1 MIKRIESSK
10 NRVEVGA
17 ILESSFQDLLDSK
30 FSSSKKI
37 VIVDENT
44 QEHCWPYLLT
54 TFDAL
59 HDAEVIVLPSGEENK
74 VMEVSF
80 QVWEAFT
87 NYGVQRGD
95 LVINLGGGV
104 VTDMGGF
111 IASVYKRG
119 LRFINVPTSLL
130 AMIDASV
137 GGKTGINLGHHK
149 NQLGVFSFPEL
160 TICDPI
166 FLKTLPE
173 KQFVSGTAEMFKH
186 AIVSS
191 EKHWNDLK
199 SIDFENISPELIF
212 NSIQIK
218 AEVVDN
224 DPTEKGLRKVLNLGH
239 TVGHAIEGL
248 FMENHRYSH
257 GECVAW
263 GILVESAISTQLG
276 FLQIADFE
284 EISDVIRNRFPS
296 ITVDSDDS
304 DELIALMK
312 HDKKNNSSKIN
323 FSLPTKI
330 GAVIIDQQIEEK
342 TIKEALELIF
352 IDNK

>member
-1 MIKRIESSK
+1 MVKRIESSK
-10 NRVEVGA
+10 NRVEIGS
-17 ILESSFQDLLDSK
+17 ILESSFQGLLDNE

-166 FLKTLPE
+166 FLKTLPQN
-173 KQFVSGTAEMFKH
+173 QFVSGTAEMLKH
-186 AIVSS
+186 AIISS

-199 SIDFENISPELIF
+199 SIDTDTISTELIF

-248 FMENHRYSH
+248 FMEENRYSH

-263 GILVESAISTQLG
+263 GILVESAISAQLG
-276 FLQIADFE
+276 FLQTADFE
-284 EISDVIRNRFPS
+284 EISDVIRKRFP
-296 ITVDSDDS
+296 IIAVESDDF

-352 IDNK
+352 VDNK

>member
-1 MIKRIESSK
+1 MVKRVESSK
-10 NRVEVGA
+10 NKVEVGS
-17 ILESSFQDLLDSK
+17 ILESSFQDVLNNE
-30 FSSSKKI
+30 FSNAKKI

-54 TFDAL
+54 TFDGL

-87 NYGVQRGD
+87 NYGIQRGD

-130 AMIDASV
+130 AMIDAST
-137 GGKTGINLGHHK
+137 GGKTGINLGQYK

-173 KQFVSGTAEMFKH
+173 EQFVSGSAEMFKH
-186 AIVSS
+186 AIISS
-191 EKHWNDLK
+191 EKHWNELK
-199 SIDFENISPELIF
+199 SMDLENISSELIL
-212 NSIQIK
+212 NSVQIK
-218 AEVVDN
+218 AEIVDN

-248 FMENHRYSH
+248 FMEDHRYTH

-263 GILVESAISTQLG
+263 GIVVESAISLQLG
-276 FLQIADFE
+276 LLGKNDFI
-284 EISDVIRNRFPS
+284 EISDTLRDRFPAME
-296 ITVDSDDS
+296 IDSTYFDK
-304 DELIALMK
+304 LIALMK
-312 HDKKNNSSKIN
+312 NDKKNNSSKIN

-330 GAVIIDQQIEEK
+330 GAVIINQQIEEK
-342 TIKEALELIF
+342 SISEALELIF
-352 IDNK
+352 VENN

>member
-10 NRVEVGA
+10 NRVEVGS
-17 ILESSFQDLLDSK
+17 IMDSSFQDLLNTE

-44 QEHCWPYLLT
+44 QEYCWPYLLT
-54 TFDAL
+54 TFDGL
-59 HDAEVIVLPSGEENK
+59 QDAEVIVLPSGEENK

-119 LRFINVPTSLL
+119 LRFINIPTSLL
-130 AMIDASV
+130 AMVDASV
-137 GGKTGINLGHHK
+137 GGKTGINLGQHK
-149 NQLGVFSFPEL
+149 NQLGVFSFAEL
-160 TICDPI
+160 TICDLI
-166 FLKTLPE
+166 FLKTLADKE
-173 KQFVSGTAEMFKH
+173 LISGTAEMYKH
-186 AIVSS
+186 AIISS
-191 EKHWNDLK
+191 KEHWEELKHLDIKNI
-199 SIDFENISPELIF
+199 SIDVLYK
-212 NSIQIK
+212 SIQIK

-239 TVGHAIEGL
+239 TIGHAIEGL
-248 FMENHRYSH
+248 FIEDHLYTH

-263 GILVESAISTQLG
+263 GMLVESAISKQLE
-276 FLQIADFE
+276 LLNNQDYD
-284 EISDVIRNRFPS
+284 EISSVIRSSFPEMS
-296 ITVDSDDS
+296 IRSEQFDG
-304 DELIALMK
+304 LIALMK
-312 HDKKNNSSKIN
+312 NDKKNNSSKIN

-330 GAVIIDQQIEEK
+330 GSVIFDQQIEDS
-342 TIKEALELIF
+342 IIREALESIF
-352 IDNK
+352 VKNN

>member
-10 NRVEVGA
+10 NRVEVGS
-17 ILESSFQDLLDSK
+17 ITESSFQDLLNSE

-54 TFDAL
+54 TFDGL
-59 HDAEVIVLPSGEENK
+59 QDAEVIVLPSGEENK

-137 GGKTGINLGHHK
+137 GGKTGINLGQHK

-166 FLKTLPE
+166 FLKTLPQ

-186 AIVSS
+186 AIISS
-191 EKHWNDLK
+191 KEHWSALE
-199 SIDFENISPELIF
+199 SMDFNNISTDIIF

-248 FMENHRYSH
+248 FIEEHLYTH

-263 GILVESAISTQLG
+263 GMLVESAISNQLG
-276 FLQIADFE
+276 LMEEEGFI
-284 EISDVIRNRFPS
+284 EISGMIRDKFPS
-296 ITVDSDDS
+296 MTINNEHFDA
-304 DELIALMK
+304 LIALMK
-312 HDKKNNSSKIN
+312 NDKKNNTSKIN

-330 GAVIIDQQIEEK
+330 GAVVFDQQIEEE
-342 TIKEALELIF
+342 IIREALELIF
-352 IDNK
+352 MQNK

>member
-1 MIKRIESSK
+1 MVKTIESSM
-10 NRVEVGA
+10 NRVEVGS
-17 ILESSFQDLLDSK
+17 IIESSFQLLLSNE

-54 TFDAL
+54 TFEEL

-74 VMEVSF
+74 VMEICH

-87 NYGVQRGD
+87 NYGIQRGD

-104 VTDMGGF
+104 ITDMGGF
-111 IASVYKRG
+111 IASLYKRG

-137 GGKTGINLGHHK
+137 GGKTGVNLGQHK
-149 NQLGVFSFPEL
+149 NQLGIFSFAEL

-173 KQFVSGTAEMFKH
+173 KELVSGTAEMLKH
-186 AIVSS
+186 AIISS
-191 EKHWNDLK
+191 VEHWNDLK
-199 SIDFENISPELIF
+199 TINFNNIPSDVVY

-218 AEVVDN
+218 AEIVDN

-239 TVGHAIEGL
+239 TIGHAIEGF
-248 FMENHRYSH
+248 FMEDHNYTH

-263 GILVESAISTQLG
+263 GILVESTISQRLE
-276 FLQIADFE
+276 LLSKEDFK
-284 EISDVIRNRFPS
+284 EISNIIRDKFPRMTIGKENFDGL
-296 ITVDSDDS
+296 IT
-304 DELIALMK
+304 LMK
-312 HDKKNNSSKIN
+312 NDKKNNSSKIN

-330 GAVIIDQQIEEK
+330 GVVIINQQIDEA
-342 TIKEALELIF
+342 TIREALELTF
-352 IDNK
+352 IENQ

>member
-1 MIKRIESSK
+1 MLKRIESTK
-10 NRVEVGA
+10 NRVEVGS
-17 ILESSFQDLLDSK
+17 ILESSLQDLLNNE
-30 FSSSKKI
+30 FSGSKKI

-54 TFDAL
+54 TFDGL

-74 VMEVSF
+74 VMEISF

-119 LRFINVPTSLL
+119 LRFINIPTSLL

-137 GGKTGINLGHHK
+137 GGKTGINLGQHK
-149 NQLGVFSFPEL
+149 NQLGVFSFAEL
-160 TICDPI
+160 TVCDPI
-166 FLKTLPE
+166 FLKTLSE
-173 KQFVSGTAEMFKH
+173 KELVSGTAEMYKH
-186 AIVSS
+186 AIISS
-191 EKHWNDLK
+191 KEHWEELK
-199 SIDFENISPELIF
+199 SLDINNISTDVLYK
-212 NSIQIK
+212 SIQIK

-239 TVGHAIEGL
+239 TIGHAIEGL
-248 FMENHRYSH
+248 FIEDHYYTH

-263 GILVESAISTQLG
+263 GMFVEAAISK
-276 FLQIADFE
+276 QIGLLSNDDYD
-284 EISDVIRNRFPS
+284 EISSVIREFFPDMS
-296 ITVDSDDS
+296 ISSDQFDG
-304 DELIALMK
+304 LITIMK
-312 HDKKNNSSKIN
+312 NDKKNNSSKIN
-323 FSLPTKI
+323 FSLPSKI
-330 GAVIIDQQIEEK
+330 GSVIFDQQIDDSV
-342 TIKEALELIF
+342 IREALGSIF
-352 IDNK
+352 SKRN

>member
-10 NRVEVGA
+10 NRVEVGS
-17 ILESSFQDLLDSK
+17 IMDSSFQDLLNTE

-44 QEHCWPYLLT
+44 QEYCWPYLLT
-54 TFDAL
+54 TFDGL
-59 HDAEVIVLPSGEENK
+59 QDAEVIVLPSGEENK

-119 LRFINVPTSLL
+119 LRFINIPTSLL
-130 AMIDASV
+130 AMVDASV
-137 GGKTGINLGHHK
+137 GGKTGINLGQHK
-149 NQLGVFSFPEL
+149 NQLGVFSFAEL
-160 TICDPI
+160 TICDLI
-166 FLKTLPE
+166 FLKTLADKE
-173 KQFVSGTAEMFKH
+173 LISGTAEMYKH
-186 AIVSS
+186 AIISS
-191 EKHWNDLK
+191 KEHWEELKHLDIKNI
-199 SIDFENISPELIF
+199 SIDVLYK
-212 NSIQIK
+212 SIQIK

-248 FMENHRYSH
+248 FIEDHLYTH

-263 GILVESAISTQLG
+263 GMLVESAISKQLE
-276 FLQIADFE
+276 LLNNQDYD
-284 EISDVIRNRFPS
+284 EISSVVRGFFPEMRIRSEQF
-296 ITVDSDDS
+296 
-304 DELIALMK
+304 DELIAIMK
-312 HDKKNNSSKIN
+312 NDKKNNSSRIN

-330 GAVIIDQQIEEK
+330 GSVIFDQQIEDSI
-342 TIKEALELIF
+342 IKEALESIF
-352 IDNK
+352 NKNN

>member
-1 MIKRIESSK
+1 KRIESSK
-10 NRVEVGA
+10 NRVEIGS
-17 ILESSFQDLLDSK
+17 ILESSFQGLLDNE

-44 QEHCWPYLLT
+44 QEHCWPFLLT
-54 TFDAL
+54 TFDTL

-149 NQLGVFSFPEL
+149 NQLGVFSFPEI

-166 FLKTLPE
+166 FLKTLA
-173 KQFVSGTAEMFKH
+173 QNQIVSGTAEMLKH
-186 AIVSS
+186 AIISS

-199 SIDFENISPELIF
+199 SIDNDNISSELIF

-248 FMENHRYSH
+248 FIEENLYSH

-276 FLQIADFE
+276 LLQTAGYE
-284 EISDVIRNRFPS
+284 EISNVIRNRFPS
-296 ITVDSDDS
+296 ITIEPDNF

-330 GAVIIDQQIEEK
+330 GAVIIDQQIEER
-342 TIKEALELIF
+342 IIREALKLIF
-352 IDNK
+352 YG

>member
-1 MIKRIESSK
+1 MVKRIKSSK
-10 NRVEVGA
+10 NRVEVGS
-17 ILESSFQDLLDSK
+17 ILESSFQLLLDSDY
-30 FSSSKKI
+30 SASKKI
-37 VIVDENT
+37 IIVDENT
-44 QEHCWPYLLT
+44 QELCWPYLLT
-54 TFDAL
+54 TFDEL

-111 IASVYKRG
+111 IASIYKRG
-119 LRFINVPTSLL
+119 LRFINIPTSLL
-130 AMIDASV
+130 AMVDASV
-137 GGKTGINLGHHK
+137 GAKTGINLGHYK
-149 NQLGVFSFPEL
+149 NQLGVFAFPEI

-166 FLKTLPE
+166 FLQTLPE
-173 KQFVSGTAEMFKH
+173 EQLVSGTAEMFKH
-186 AIVSS
+186 AIISS

-199 SIDFENISPELIF
+199 NMDLENVSEELLC

-239 TVGHAIEGL
+239 TIGHAIEGL
-248 FMENHRYSH
+248 FMEDHRFTH

-276 FLQIADFE
+276 LLDKLDFE
-284 EISDVIRNRFPS
+284 EISNVIRNRFPS
-296 ITVDSDDS
+296 LSIDETNF
-304 DELIALMK
+304 DELIGIMK
-312 HDKKNNSSKIN
+312 NDKKNNSSKIN

-342 TIKEALELIF
+342 TIREALELIF
-352 IDNK
+352 TKN

>member
-1 MIKRIESSK
+1 MIKRIKSSK
-10 NRVEVGA
+10 NRVEVGS
-17 ILESSFQDLLDSK
+17 ILESSFQDLLNNE
-30 FSSSKKI
+30 FLSSKKI

-44 QEHCWPYLLT
+44 QELCWPYLLT
-54 TFDAL
+54 AFDGL

-87 NYGVQRGD
+87 NYRVQRGD
-95 LVINLGGGV
+95 LVINIGGGV

-186 AIVSS
+186 AIISS

-199 SIDFENISPELIF
+199 TMDIVNISPEFIY

-239 TVGHAIEGL
+239 TIGHAIEG
-248 FMENHRYSH
+248 FFIEKHTYTH

-263 GILVESAISTQLG
+263 GVLVESSISRRMGHLSEEN
-276 FLQIADFE
+276 FS
-284 EISDVIRNRFPS
+284 EISDIIHDKFPPM
-296 ITVDSDDS
+296 TVDKEHF

-312 HDKKNNSSKIN
+312 NDKKNNSSKIN

-330 GAVIIDQQIEEK
+330 GAVIIDQQIDEEI
-342 TIKEALELIF
+342 IKEALEFTF
-352 IDNK
+352 IEN